1 MKKINVSVAKST
13 SKKSNIAKS
22 TSKKSNVAKST
33 SKKTNVTK
41 STSMKSKME
50 EKKRRRPMKLDESF
64 AKRITKNGQFRVEK
78 FKVEEIENV
87 INMANDLLQSVIE
100 YNKTKK
106 VTKLISFCQNLNLSD
121 EEMNVFVAKYAEM
134 KTAA

>member
-1 MKKINVSVAKST
+1 MT
-13 SKKSNIAKS
+13 KKSNAVKTANKS
-22 TSKKSNVAKST
+22 VNVAKST
-33 SKKTNVTK
+33 SKKTNVAK
-41 STSMKSKME
+41 STSKKSKIE

-100 YNKTKK
+100 YNKTKNVNK
-106 VTKLISFCQNLNLSD
+106 VITICQKYNLSD
-121 EEMNVFVAKYAEM
+121 EEFEVFVAKYAEM

>member
-1 MKKINVSVAKST
+1 MTKKSNAVTTANKSVNVAKSTSKKTSVAKST
-13 SKKSNIAKS
+13 SKKSKI
-22 TSKKSNVAKST
+22 
-33 SKKTNVTK
+33 
-41 STSMKSKME
+41 E

-64 AKRITKNGQFRVEK
+64 EKRITNNGQFRVEK

-100 YNKTKK
+100 YNKTKNVNK
-106 VTKLISFCQNLNLSD
+106 VITICQKYNLSD
-121 EEMNVFVAKYAEM
+121 EEFEVFVAKYAEM

>member
-1 MKKINVSVAKST
+1 MT
-13 SKKSNIAKS
+13 KKSNAVKTANKS
-22 TSKKSNVAKST
+22 VNVAKST
-33 SKKTNVTK
+33 SK
-41 STSMKSKME
+41 KSKME

-64 AKRITKNGQFRVEK
+64 EKRITKNGQFRVEK

-100 YNKTKK
+100 YNKTKNVNK
-106 VTKLISFCQNLNLSD
+106 VITICQKYNLSD
-121 EEMNVFVAKYAEM
+121 EEFEVFVAKYAEM

>member
-1 MKKINVSVAKST
+1 MKKNSNV
-13 SKKSNIAKS
+13 AKS

-33 SKKTNVTK
+33 SKKTNVAK
-41 STSMKSKME
+41 STSKKSKME

-64 AKRITKNGQFRVEK
+64 EKRITKNGQFRVEK

-87 INMANDLLQSVIE
+87 IKLANDLLQGVIE
-100 YNKTKK
+100 YNKNKNVNK
-106 VTKLISFCQNLNLSD
+106 VISICQKFNLSD
-121 EEMNVFVAKYAEM
+121 EEFKVFVAKYAEM

>member
-1 MKKINVSVAKST
+1 MKKNFTAAKSA
-13 SKKSNIAKS
+13 KKSVNVAKS

-33 SKKTNVTK
+33 SKKTNITK

-100 YNKTKK
+100 YNKTKNVNK
-106 VTKLISFCQNLNLSD
+106 VISICQKYNLSD
-121 EEMNVFVAKYAEM
+121 EEFEVFVAKYAEM